1 MFQALRPLR
10 PLRQVIFCHGQEL
23 IQVRAYATAP
33 KTQSNAP
40 LYLGLAGVVR
50 LNQWGKA
57 DKKGRARGLRLPPA
71 HRQTCRPSR
80 ERPLEVSLPRAR

>member
-10 PLRQVIFCHGQEL
+10 PLRQVISCHGQEL

-57 DKKGRARGLRLPPA
+57 DKKAGLAGYVYLQRTAKPAVPPESA
-71 HRQTCRPSR
+71 LSK
-80 ERPLEVSLPRAR
+80 